1 MIWGCLGG
9 HLIVR
14 TTQNGASEILGESG
28 KSDQTAKNL
37 FKTPIK
43 LFKTNMIY
51 ICNIYYINILYI

>member
-1 MIWGCLGG
+1 MFWGCLGS

-37 FKTPIK
+37 FNTAPKT
-43 LFKTNMIY
+43 LQN
-51 ICNIYYINILYI
+51 

>member
-37 FKTPIK
+37 FKTAP
-43 LFKTNMIY
+43 KTLQN
-51 ICNIYYINILYI
+51 